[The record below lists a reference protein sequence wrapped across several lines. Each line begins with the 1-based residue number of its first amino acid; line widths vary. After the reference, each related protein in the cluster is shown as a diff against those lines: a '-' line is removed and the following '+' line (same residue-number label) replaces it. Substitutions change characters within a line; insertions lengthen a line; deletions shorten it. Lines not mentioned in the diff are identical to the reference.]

1 MKKIILTLA
10 LVFASIAANAQ
21 FGVIGGWTSSRTGA
35 EGSVFKREN
44 LKSVSLYHVGVA
56 YKVDMG
62 ALFTIQP
69 ALVYQ
74 AKGTLVEDSLGSLSS
89 RGGFLELELGMQLG
103 LDLLAFRPYFLFEP
117 FLGYQVVSEG
127 ENLKALNSF
136 TLKDMN
142 TQLNNAKNKFEVGF
156 GIGAG
161 IEILNHLQLSFQWF
175 MNVGKLYDANKLN
188 ADIMGAH
195 RFTHRRDRK
204 GRHDSY
210 AILEAGCK
218 IAQIAFFRP
227 HAVHVEDHRRLPAAP
242 ARILRKTADRANRS
256 VGMLQAKESS
266 YPERAYRTV
275 RIGSRAKIRTPGRD
289 EIPPKRRFAVRYG
302 SIAAELRANEFH
314 VAKRIYADRK
324 IPELRVPGQKPG
336 EPPRHSPVA
345 RMEEPEPSGHGK
357 NAACETER
365 RKRLEE
371 TLAHAERRKPA
382 RGAPLEQPDVAHAG
396 KKNLAGFHDIARV
409 RRFHAPRLEFL
420 RPAERG
426 APGLGLFHVDVAEGI
441 LPDCARK
448 FARQW
453 HLVRR
458 YDVCVQCQFH
468 RCAFAVRL
476 AERTVTGRSCRAS
489 RSLWLRGPRVFR
501 AGCAEAEPIRDSARA
516 RAQCCVRPR

>member
-127 ENLKALNSF
+127 ENLTALNSF

-161 IEILNHLQLSFQWF
+161 VEILNHLQLSFQWF

-188 ADIMGAH
+188 ADIMGAALSNYKDLKNYQGIKL
-195 RFTHRRDRK
+195 TL
-204 GRHDSY
+204 GM
-210 AILEAGCK
+210 
-218 IAQIAFFRP
+218 FF
-227 HAVHVEDHRRLPAAP
+227 
-242 ARILRKTADRANRS
+242 
-256 VGMLQAKESS
+256 
-266 YPERAYRTV
+266 
-275 RIGSRAKIRTPGRD
+275 
-289 EIPPKRRFAVRYG
+289 
-302 SIAAELRANEFH
+302 
-314 VAKRIYADRK
+314 
-324 IPELRVPGQKPG
+324 
-336 EPPRHSPVA
+336 
-345 RMEEPEPSGHGK
+345 
-357 NAACETER
+357 
-365 RKRLEE
+365 
-371 TLAHAERRKPA
+371 
-382 RGAPLEQPDVAHAG
+382 
-396 KKNLAGFHDIARV
+396 
-409 RRFHAPRLEFL
+409 
-420 RPAERG
+420 
-426 APGLGLFHVDVAEGI
+426 
-441 LPDCARK
+441 
-448 FARQW
+448 
-453 HLVRR
+453 
-458 YDVCVQCQFH
+458 
-468 RCAFAVRL
+468 
-476 AERTVTGRSCRAS
+476 
-489 RSLWLRGPRVFR
+489 
-501 AGCAEAEPIRDSARA
+501 
-516 RAQCCVRPR
+516 

>member
-188 ADIMGAH
+188 ADIMGAALSNYKDLKNYQGIKL
-195 RFTHRRDRK
+195 TL
-204 GRHDSY
+204 GM
-210 AILEAGCK
+210 
-218 IAQIAFFRP
+218 FF
-227 HAVHVEDHRRLPAAP
+227 
-242 ARILRKTADRANRS
+242 
-256 VGMLQAKESS
+256 
-266 YPERAYRTV
+266 
-275 RIGSRAKIRTPGRD
+275 
-289 EIPPKRRFAVRYG
+289 
-302 SIAAELRANEFH
+302 
-314 VAKRIYADRK
+314 
-324 IPELRVPGQKPG
+324 
-336 EPPRHSPVA
+336 
-345 RMEEPEPSGHGK
+345 
-357 NAACETER
+357 
-365 RKRLEE
+365 
-371 TLAHAERRKPA
+371 
-382 RGAPLEQPDVAHAG
+382 
-396 KKNLAGFHDIARV
+396 
-409 RRFHAPRLEFL
+409 
-420 RPAERG
+420 
-426 APGLGLFHVDVAEGI
+426 
-441 LPDCARK
+441 
-448 FARQW
+448 
-453 HLVRR
+453 
-458 YDVCVQCQFH
+458 
-468 RCAFAVRL
+468 
-476 AERTVTGRSCRAS
+476 
-489 RSLWLRGPRVFR
+489 
-501 AGCAEAEPIRDSARA
+501 
-516 RAQCCVRPR
+516 

>member
-103 LDLLAFRPYFLFEP
+103 MDLLAFRPYFLFEP

-127 ENLKALNSF
+127 ENLTALNSF

-188 ADIMGAH
+188 ADIMGAALSNYKDLKNYQGIKL
-195 RFTHRRDRK
+195 TL
-204 GRHDSY
+204 GM
-210 AILEAGCK
+210 
-218 IAQIAFFRP
+218 FF
-227 HAVHVEDHRRLPAAP
+227 
-242 ARILRKTADRANRS
+242 
-256 VGMLQAKESS
+256 
-266 YPERAYRTV
+266 
-275 RIGSRAKIRTPGRD
+275 
-289 EIPPKRRFAVRYG
+289 
-302 SIAAELRANEFH
+302 
-314 VAKRIYADRK
+314 
-324 IPELRVPGQKPG
+324 
-336 EPPRHSPVA
+336 
-345 RMEEPEPSGHGK
+345 
-357 NAACETER
+357 
-365 RKRLEE
+365 
-371 TLAHAERRKPA
+371 
-382 RGAPLEQPDVAHAG
+382 
-396 KKNLAGFHDIARV
+396 
-409 RRFHAPRLEFL
+409 
-420 RPAERG
+420 
-426 APGLGLFHVDVAEGI
+426 
-441 LPDCARK
+441 
-448 FARQW
+448 
-453 HLVRR
+453 
-458 YDVCVQCQFH
+458 
-468 RCAFAVRL
+468 
-476 AERTVTGRSCRAS
+476 
-489 RSLWLRGPRVFR
+489 
-501 AGCAEAEPIRDSARA
+501 
-516 RAQCCVRPR
+516 

>member
-74 AKGTLVEDSLGSLSS
+74 AKGTLVEDSLSSLSS

-127 ENLKALNSF
+127 ENLTALNSF

-188 ADIMGAH
+188 ADIMGAALSNYKDLKNYQGIKL
-195 RFTHRRDRK
+195 TL
-204 GRHDSY
+204 GM
-210 AILEAGCK
+210 
-218 IAQIAFFRP
+218 FF
-227 HAVHVEDHRRLPAAP
+227 
-242 ARILRKTADRANRS
+242 
-256 VGMLQAKESS
+256 
-266 YPERAYRTV
+266 
-275 RIGSRAKIRTPGRD
+275 
-289 EIPPKRRFAVRYG
+289 
-302 SIAAELRANEFH
+302 
-314 VAKRIYADRK
+314 
-324 IPELRVPGQKPG
+324 
-336 EPPRHSPVA
+336 
-345 RMEEPEPSGHGK
+345 
-357 NAACETER
+357 
-365 RKRLEE
+365 
-371 TLAHAERRKPA
+371 
-382 RGAPLEQPDVAHAG
+382 
-396 KKNLAGFHDIARV
+396 
-409 RRFHAPRLEFL
+409 
-420 RPAERG
+420 
-426 APGLGLFHVDVAEGI
+426 
-441 LPDCARK
+441 
-448 FARQW
+448 
-453 HLVRR
+453 
-458 YDVCVQCQFH
+458 
-468 RCAFAVRL
+468 
-476 AERTVTGRSCRAS
+476 
-489 RSLWLRGPRVFR
+489 
-501 AGCAEAEPIRDSARA
+501 
-516 RAQCCVRPR
+516 

>member
-127 ENLKALNSF
+127 ENLTALNSF

-188 ADIMGAH
+188 ADIMGAALSNYKDLKNYQGIKL
-195 RFTHRRDRK
+195 TL
-204 GRHDSY
+204 GM
-210 AILEAGCK
+210 
-218 IAQIAFFRP
+218 FF
-227 HAVHVEDHRRLPAAP
+227 
-242 ARILRKTADRANRS
+242 
-256 VGMLQAKESS
+256 
-266 YPERAYRTV
+266 
-275 RIGSRAKIRTPGRD
+275 
-289 EIPPKRRFAVRYG
+289 
-302 SIAAELRANEFH
+302 
-314 VAKRIYADRK
+314 
-324 IPELRVPGQKPG
+324 
-336 EPPRHSPVA
+336 
-345 RMEEPEPSGHGK
+345 
-357 NAACETER
+357 
-365 RKRLEE
+365 
-371 TLAHAERRKPA
+371 
-382 RGAPLEQPDVAHAG
+382 
-396 KKNLAGFHDIARV
+396 
-409 RRFHAPRLEFL
+409 
-420 RPAERG
+420 
-426 APGLGLFHVDVAEGI
+426 
-441 LPDCARK
+441 
-448 FARQW
+448 
-453 HLVRR
+453 
-458 YDVCVQCQFH
+458 
-468 RCAFAVRL
+468 
-476 AERTVTGRSCRAS
+476 
-489 RSLWLRGPRVFR
+489 
-501 AGCAEAEPIRDSARA
+501 
-516 RAQCCVRPR
+516 